1 MNRRT
6 YIELI
11 RRQIYGSQP
20 SADAEITVGLVNK
33 WLDISIA
40 AAAQQNYKGNI
51 ALEGISYVN
60 NGFYTTFKDI
70 AVTKDENFLWK
81 IALPQIPV
89 GIGEN
94 DGVPIL
100 VFKDAANNQLSQNV
114 VWLTQNQRSFN
125 SGRRQIPNKLLAYQE
140 ADYIYILSTITLSQ
154 YTASVTMISGGTST
168 DLTSTINVPP
178 DYFTVIVDYMKTQLM
193 FQRQM
198 PQDVQNDGLDAIK
211 TT

>member
-1 MNRRT
+1 M
-6 YIELI
+6 
-11 RRQIYGSQP
+11 
-20 SADAEITVGLVNK
+20 
-33 WLDISIA
+33 
-40 AAAQQNYKGNI
+40 
-51 ALEGISYVN
+51 
-60 NGFYTTFKDI
+60 
-70 AVTKDENFLWK
+70 
-81 IALPQIPV
+81 
-89 GIGEN
+89 
-94 DGVPIL
+94 PIL

>member
-20 SADAEITVGLVNK
+20 SDDAEITVGLVNK

-60 NGFYTTFKDI
+60 NGFYTTFKNI

-81 IALPQIPV
+81 VALPQIPV

>member
-20 SADAEITVGLVNK
+20 SDDAEITVGLVNK

>member
-20 SADAEITVGLVNK
+20 SDDAEITVGLVNK

-60 NGFYTTFKDI
+60 NGFYTTFKNI

-81 IALPQIPV
+81 VALPQIPV

-140 ADYIYILSTITLSQ
+140 ADAIYVISTIILSQ

>member
-33 WLDISIA
+33 WLDIAIA

-60 NGFYTTFKDI
+60 NGFYTTFKNI

-81 IALPQIPV
+81 VALPQIPV

-100 VFKDAANNQLSQNV
+100 VFKDLDNNQLSQNV

>member
-60 NGFYTTFKDI
+60 NGFYTTFKNI

-81 IALPQIPV
+81 VALPQIPV

-94 DGVPIL
+94 DGVSIL

>member
-33 WLDISIA
+33 WLDIAIA

-60 NGFYTTFKDI
+60 NGFYTTFKNI

-81 IALPQIPV
+81 VALPQIPV

-178 DYFTVIVDYMKTQLM
+178 DYFTVIVDYLKAQLL

>member
-20 SADAEITVGLVNK
+20 SDDAEITVGLVNK

-60 NGFYTTFKDI
+60 NGFYTTFKNI
-70 AVTKDENFLWK
+70 VVTKDENFLWK
-81 IALPQIPV
+81 VALPQIPV

-100 VFKDAANNQLSQNV
+100 VFKDAANNQLFQNV

-140 ADYIYILSTITLSQ
+140 ADAIYVISTIILSQ

>member
-20 SADAEITVGLVNK
+20 SDDAEITVGLVNK

-70 AVTKDENFLWK
+70 AVTKDENFLSK

-140 ADYIYILSTITLSQ
+140 ADAIYVISTIILSQ

>member
-33 WLDISIA
+33 WLDIAIA

-60 NGFYTTFKDI
+60 NGFYTTFKNI

-81 IALPQIPV
+81 VALPQIPV

>member
-33 WLDISIA
+33 WLDIAIA

>member
-125 SGRRQIPNKLLAYQE
+125 SGRRQIPNKVLAYQE

>member
-20 SADAEITVGLVNK
+20 SDDAEITVGLVNK
-33 WLDISIA
+33 YLDIAIA
-40 AAAQQNYKGNI
+40 VAAQQNYKGNI

-60 NGFYTTFKDI
+60 NGFYTTFKGI

-81 IALPQIPV
+81 VQLPQIPV

-100 VFKDAANNQLSQNV
+100 VFKDATNNQISQNV
-114 VWLTQNQRSFN
+114 IWMSQNQRSFS

-140 ADYIYILSTITLSQ
+140 ADSVYVLSTILLSQ

-178 DYFTVIVDYMKTQLM
+178 DYFTVIVDYLKTQLL

>member
-20 SADAEITVGLVNK
+20 SDDAEITVGLVNK

-40 AAAQQNYKGNI
+40 IAAQQNYKGNI

-60 NGFYTTFKDI
+60 NGFYTTFKNI

-81 IALPQIPV
+81 VALPQIPV

>member
-60 NGFYTTFKDI
+60 NGFYTTFKNI

-81 IALPQIPV
+81 VALPQIPV